1 MRDINGMR
9 EVSYLSARLY
19 DSMGS
24 HRVSL
29 RDRAAQRFVELTS
42 ERTRNMREEHEAEN
56 EEGDATSKTEFKQ
69 ESKRRSDDGV
79 PVDVIS
85 TDGLQRLL
93 IEWS

>member
-1 MRDINGMR
+1 
-9 EVSYLSARLY
+9 
-19 DSMGS
+19 
-24 HRVSL
+24 
-29 RDRAAQRFVELTS
+29 
-42 ERTRNMREEHEAEN
+42 MREEHDAEN
-56 EEGDATSKTEFKQ
+56 EESDATSKTEFKQ